1 VEVPAAVVQ
10 SLPATVVPAA
20 LVGCTV
26 EVEVEVEAATKTET
40 QVPAEMVETGLLWW

>member
-10 SLPATVVPAA
+10 SFPATVVPAA

-26 EVEVEVEAATKTET
+26 EVEVEVEAAMKTET
-40 QVPAEMVETGLLWW
+40 AAQAETVETEL